1 MRLGWAAKIA
11 TSRVSSTSSMTYANM
26 SCFHWVC
33 GETIAVLYSQIS
45 PCTLVHPIHTR
56 SWGPQHHTHCSSVH
70 VVRLSRNLATH
81 VIVCSMI
88 VLHVVWKMTQWI
100 IYNYMKILLYSVY
113 ILYIY
118 IYMYLSSIWVTR
130 DVYRCQSRSGLLA
143 SGFDHSGHDEI
154 IWWDVAKPWT
164 ATVLYEY
171 LSYIYIYMKGIYLT
185 CTA

>member
-113 ILYIY
+113 IYIY
-118 IYMYLSSIWVTR
+118 IYMVTPPPRAYLQEG
-130 DVYRCQSRSGLLA
+130 VY
-143 SGFDHSGHDEI
+143 H
-154 IWWDVAKPWT
+154 
-164 ATVLYEY
+164 
-171 LSYIYIYMKGIYLT
+171 IYIFIFIFQNVAHAKTTVNTSVFWIHYM
-185 CTA
+185 